1 MQQIE
6 VKQQVVDNSGE
17 VNAAIAK
24 PPESSG
30 SVAIPPQPGSTAVG
44 GEAPCAKSGCRGGKL
59 NGTGAYHHVYA
70 AGKVVARF
78 PSLAIEKEYYQV
90 IKREE
95 AGKLIEP
102 HELYTILSK
111 RENRYLARKMCWV
124 LTIGGP
130 DAGIDT
136 YILQPRDPGDF
147 ELLVEA
153 IKPPEHPTDE
163 FKLIDLVIGMR
174 GPIASPE
181 MCNGLMVPIVAFDQ
195 MYSFSVDDIIEEVKK
210 KVKQPETMLEKDL
223 EDVIWKLLK
232 RIIKMADN
240 AGATNEHRALNYLAV
255 RYSAI
260 YKKAVE
266 LFAKGYFLTQLEV
279 LPSRLT
285 GVRKIVDVVFS
296 YTQKSETDF
305 IEKYFVRVDVTE
317 EFPFLVTKMSP
328 YYDR

>member
-6 VKQQVVDNSGE
+6 IEQQVVDKSGE

-24 PPESSG
+24 LPVSSG
-30 SVAIPPQPGSTAVG
+30 SVELPPQPGNTAVG
-44 GEAPCAKSGCRGGKL
+44 SGTPCAKSGCGGTKF
-59 NGTGAYHHVYA
+59 NGGGAYPYVYA
-70 AGKVVARF
+70 AGKVYARF
-78 PSLAIEKEYYQV
+78 PSLATEKEYYQV

-95 AGKLIEP
+95 APKLKDP
-102 HELYTILSK
+102 QELYAVLSK

-124 LTIGGP
+124 LTVGGP

-136 YILQPRDPGDF
+136 YILQPRDQGDF

-174 GPIASPE
+174 GPIAPPE

-210 KVKQPETMLEKDL
+210 KVKRPETMSEKEL

-240 AGATNEHRALNYLAV
+240 AGATDDHRALNYLAV

-266 LFAKGYFLTQLEV
+266 LSAKDYFLTQLEV
-279 LPSRLT
+279 LPSRLS

-296 YTQKSETDF
+296 YSQSETDF